1 MSTQDKITSYNQ
13 GLVGDREYIFALR
26 GRPFAMA
33 TSPTLSTLDFNLIDW
48 ALVSELNLKMSDL
61 QCTKFYFAGH
71 KMRILGKIST
81 TVQCIQDGRI
91 SGNFHIKAKVVEDL
105 NKILD
110 THAVAGGKMKDQLQK
125 PPQVQPNQPVQSKNK
140 TKKERNHSISSD
152 TDEELLHTPKIKK
165 VRKFSTSKPPS
176 VDSTPSHNSTDHLPG
191 AWSPA
196 SPYTQNIYELQEMF
210 GENTDLEQNCIAQHA
225 MLTEHDPNGQT
236 DYGQEYQDEGGL
248 LFNFT
253 TTYGAI
259 FVPGHGRE
267 GCSRYACAR
276 ALHKPHNCGY
286 HDAWLLPDN
295 FQGCGLWC
303 KGGLCS
309 CLRGGGGGI

>member
-1 MSTQDKITSYNQ
+1 MKPTTRTPVTSYNQ
-13 GLVGDREYIFALR
+13 GLLGDQEYIFAVK
-26 GRPFAMA
+26 GRPFAILS
-33 TSPTLSTLDFNLIDW
+33 SPNTTTPDFNLIDW
-48 ALVSELNLKMSDL
+48 ALVRDLNLKMSDL
-61 QCTKFYFAGH
+61 QCTKFYFSGH

-91 SGNFHIKAKVVEDL
+91 FGNFHIKARVVEDL
-105 NKILD
+105 HTKLD
-110 THAVAGGKMKDQLQK
+110 THGVAGNKLNEQLRAHMS
-125 PPQVQPNQPVQSKNK
+125 V
-140 TKKERNHSISSD
+140 TD
-152 TDEELLHTPKIKK
+152 TDEADELPHTPRPKSKK
-165 VRKFSTSKPPS
+165 VKKARKSSS
-176 VDSTPSHNSTDHLPG
+176 VNSTPSHTSTASLPDEDD
-191 AWSPA
+191 WSTTTA
-196 SPYTQNIYELQEMF
+196 SPYTQNINQLEEMF
-210 GENTDLEQNCIAQHA
+210 GENTDLEQNCIAQQV
-225 MLTEHDPNGQT
+225 MLAEHDPNGQT